1 MTNEELLNMFTGQAM
16 QALLQKDGLAADKER
31 ICKDAWMIAR
41 MMINTKDSDKT
52 QPEKINVSDKCNIAS
67 PDFTISDD
75 NQIEVGNVV
84 RVRAVSSNL
93 YGHTGEVIEVSG
105 LSACVKIQGSDYWI
119 EKDQL
124 EVMKL

>member
-1 MTNEELLNMFTGQAM
+1 MTNEELLNMFAGQAM

-31 ICKDAWMIAR
+31 ICKNSWMIAR

-52 QPEKINVSDKCNIAS
+52 PSEKINVSDKRNIS
-67 PDFTISDD
+67 TPDFTISDD
-75 NQIEVGNVV
+75 NGIRVGNVV
-84 RVRAVSSNL
+84 RIQAIGRNL
-93 YGHTGEVIEVSG
+93 YNYTGEVVEVSG

-124 EVMKL
+124 EVVG